1 MLNIERYEAKYHLT
15 VEKAQQV
22 RRWVQRWCDLDVACT
37 DGPYL
42 ISTLYLDGPRL
53 PLYRATKERE
63 PRRFK
68 LRIRRYETGEV
79 FFEIKRRIKSM
90 VHKTRVQIP
99 REDWAYHRRPRLD
112 DRSTF
117 AADKDAR
124 VLSEFH
130 HRCARTQAKPQL
142 TVLYAREA
150 WVSPIDKY
158 ARITLDQDIRACATR
173 DWEFPTLTPSLDDRH
188 HWSILDTH
196 DRFSSGRASY
206 VLELKC
212 ERHMPRWMSEMTR
225 ALDLSWQGF
234 SKYGAAVE
242 SLHPSRRSIDRRAL
256 STLKVR
262 RRRDLLS
269 SGVNSDERLYR

>member
-15 VEKAQQV
+15 TEKAQQV
-22 RRWVQRWCDLDVACT
+22 RRWVQRWCDLDAACT

-53 PLYRATKERE
+53 PLYRATKDRE

-68 LRIRRYETGEV
+68 LRVRRYETGEV

-90 VHKTRVQIP
+90 VHKTRVRIP
-99 REDWAYHRRPRLD
+99 KEDWAYHHRPRLD
-112 DRSTF
+112 NRSLF
-117 AADKDAR
+117 SADKDAR

-130 HRCARTQAKPQL
+130 HRCARIQAKPLL

-150 WVSPIDKY
+150 WVSPIDRY
-158 ARITLDQDIRACATR
+158 ARVTLDQDIRACTTLNWA
-173 DWEFPTLTPSLDDRH
+173 FPTLTPALGDRH
-188 HWSILDTH
+188 QWSILDTN

-225 ALDLSWQGF
+225 ALDLSWRGF

-242 SLHPSRRSIDRRAL
+242 RLHPSRGSIDRRTL
-256 STLKVR
+256 STLKPR
-262 RRRDLLS
+262 GRPSLFS
-269 SGVNSDERLYR
+269 SEVHGDERLNR